1 MVTKVTKVPLF
12 TLSSQLSIH
21 RLCTHGR
28 SNHFCLASLCTS
40 KWMPPQWITCSS
52 VATWT
57 YMCSFH
63 SVWNDPTLMQKK
75 LNRIRFHKEL
85 LVALPAMKQCST
97 SQVQFFATGELVE
110 SFVQQIVCITHLLSI
125 SLISLPVWYISKEI
139 DPFERRKMRNDA
151 NDASDVLQIQILFHV
166 SSCFVCI
173 LDMCK
178 WYVFCM
184 YLICQ
189 WY

>member
-110 SFVQQIVCITHLLSI
+110 SFVQQIVCITYLLSI